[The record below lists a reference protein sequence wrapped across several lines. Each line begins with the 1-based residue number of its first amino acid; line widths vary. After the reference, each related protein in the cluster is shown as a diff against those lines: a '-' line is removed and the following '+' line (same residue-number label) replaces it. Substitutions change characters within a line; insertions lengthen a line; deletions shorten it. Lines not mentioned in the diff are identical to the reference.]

1 MKNKRRLQD
10 TIGRRFAFTIG
21 LAVAVALALNGLFV
35 AFSGFWGRP
44 PIDQTGLLQRADDL
58 VRVVEAVP
66 VEVRESIANA
76 GSNAAFRVD
85 WYSASS
91 MVAVMLDTVAR
102 LGVPRPPNIQ
112 LDETRRRMI
121 HFDSG
126 NPMPSQLALRTGQL
140 QHDSSAQSL
149 SVELKDGSW
158 IVFTAPRRTWGLGPT
173 ARISINLSFLLLSTV
188 AVSTVAAY
196 QLSRPIRQFAAALR
210 RFGADPRASP
220 VPETGPRELRE
231 ALGAFNGMQA
241 QIQKFVDDRTTMLA
255 AISHDLRT
263 PLTKIRLRGEYI
275 TEKRQQ
281 TGLFQDVDSMQAMVD
296 SALSFFRDDLRDEE
310 TTVFDFAQLMRTI
323 TDDYS
328 DQGREVPYTGP
339 EHAPF
344 RGRPI
349 ALKRALTN
357 LIDNAVRHGGSPE
370 AELLCAVDRF
380 SVLVRDKGPGIPDE
394 MSELVFRPFYR
405 VEPSRNRASG
415 GVGLGLTSARTVIR
429 GHGGDIVLRNRPS
442 GGLEV
447 EVTLP
452 MASR

>member
-1 MKNKRRLQD
+1 
-10 TIGRRFAFTIG
+10 
-21 LAVAVALALNGLFV
+21 
-35 AFSGFWGRP
+35 
-44 PIDQTGLLQRADDL
+44 
-58 VRVVEAVP
+58 
-66 VEVRESIANA
+66 
-76 GSNAAFRVD
+76 
-85 WYSASS
+85 
-91 MVAVMLDTVAR
+91 
-102 LGVPRPPNIQ
+102 
-112 LDETRRRMI
+112 MI

-126 NPMPSQLALRTGQL
+126 NPMPSQLALQTGQL

-173 ARISINLSFLLLSTV
+173 ARSSINLAFLLLSIV

-196 QLSRPIRQFAAALR
+196 QLSRPIRQFATALR

-275 TEKRQQ
+275 TDRRQQ
-281 TGLFQDVDSMQAMVD
+281 TGLCQDVDSMQAMVD

-310 TTVFDFAQLMRTI
+310 TTAFDFAQLLRTI

-328 DQGREVPYTGP
+328 DQGKEVPYTGP
-339 EHAPF
+339 EHASF
-344 RGRPI
+344 QGRPI

-370 AELLCAVDRF
+370 AELLCAGDRF

-405 VEPSRNRASG
+405 LEPSRNRASG

-452 MASR
+452 LASR